1 MNKKKILVIDDEP
14 AVHRLL
20 QIILEDEGFHIVG
33 LDESE
38 ETRRSISKGKP
49 DLIILDIMM
58 PELDGFDVLRML
70 KGDEETQDIP
80 VIILSARNRR
90 EDMDKAKKLGADIY
104 LTKPFQPTELL
115 KAVRSVGSSQSANR
129 R

>member
-90 EDMDKAKKLGADIY
+90 EDMDKAKRLGADIY
-104 LTKPFQPTELL
+104 LTKPFQPAELL
-115 KAVRSVGSSQSANR
+115 KAVRSAGSSQSANLR
-129 R
+129 